1 MCGIAG
7 FAGSDRSV
15 IERMTNAL
23 AHRGPDGNAIWTGDG
38 AALGHCRLA
47 ILDPRLQT
55 MGYGRRFLASL
66 PPAPITR
73 TLDDISRFMTR

>member
-1 MCGIAG
+1 VPLAILTLLQGLGRLLRHREDRGI
-7 FAGSDRSV
+7 
-15 IERMTNAL
+15 
-23 AHRGPDGNAIWTGDG
+23 
-38 AALGHCRLA
+38 LA

-73 TLDDISRFMTR
+73 NLDDISRFMAKADGRSDRHRR